1 MKRKKNEDVEVAR
14 LAKIGISLIGLGVLL
29 IIFLFTAVIG
39 PSVGTAI
46 AQTFTAP
53 KTIYVNSMPEM
64 IDSTVAHVVS
74 KIKNDDGKTETV
86 EIVVIA
92 HVHHGGAYDS
102 HPIRTVDLKLP
113 LNTTNAQIKAAFLN
127 SMKNPDPTPTPDTL

>member
-1 MKRKKNEDVEVAR
+1 MKRKLNKWDLLNQR
-14 LAKIGISLIGLGVLL
+14 IGLSV
-29 IIFLFTAVIG
+29 IIFGLCLIL
-39 PSVGTAI
+39 SVLSIVSSTVDKI
-46 AQTFTAP
+46 FAQTPNAP
-53 KTIYVNSMPEM
+53 KVISVQAMPEVV
-64 IDSTVAHVVS
+64 DSTVAHVVS

-127 SMKNPDPTPTPDTL
+127 SMKNPEPTPTPDTL